1 MNEIRDRIR
10 EELNDREYRHAYAQE
25 FLDMT
30 LARQIRALRKA
41 RGWSQKDLADLLE
54 TKQSR
59 ISEIEDEE
67 YGALSLAT
75 LKDLARVFDVYLN
88 VRFTSFTDLL
98 SQVDRTSMSELVVP
112 RYADDP
118 AVVSTQQTV
127 SVASSQ
133 LRSYAVATTA
143 FIEAVEL
150 RSTTV
155 AQRDTVLLPPL
166 AYETAA

>member
-1 MNEIRDRIR
+1 
-10 EELNDREYRHAYAQE
+10 
-25 FLDMT
+25 MT